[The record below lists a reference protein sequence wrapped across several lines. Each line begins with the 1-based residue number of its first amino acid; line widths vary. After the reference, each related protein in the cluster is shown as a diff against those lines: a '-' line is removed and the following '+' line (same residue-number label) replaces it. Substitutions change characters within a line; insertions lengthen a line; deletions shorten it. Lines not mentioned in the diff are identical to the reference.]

1 MRPAYGALKQAW
13 GVCAAFEFPEP
24 FEACLPL
31 KVWLYPKTAMRRP
44 GTVTASLYRL
54 DGSLIASTSFAAMSG
69 EPALLGELRATL
81 PEEGIVIARA
91 ELSDGG
97 ETNRTDQV
105 ICLAKPGAPKRGA
118 LLNPPRA
125 ELRLT
130 NGELS
135 CTGQTAA
142 LGVFA
147 GGFYGAQLP
156 GEKIALPGGIAP
168 EDIESLNGLIL

>member
-1 MRPAYGALKQAW
+1 
-13 GVCAAFEFPEP
+13 
-24 FEACLPL
+24 
-31 KVWLYPKTAMRRP
+31 MRRP
-44 GTVTASLYRL
+44 ATVTASIYRM
-54 DGSLIASTSFAAMSG
+54 DGSLIASTSFTAMSG

-81 PEEGIVIARA
+81 PEEGVLIART

-97 ETNRTDQV
+97 AAVRIDQV
-105 ICLAKPGAPKRGA
+105 VCLTKPGAPVRGA

-125 ELRLT
+125 ELRLAG
-130 NGELS
+130 GELS

-147 GGFYGAQLP
+147 GGFYGALLP